1 MCGRFSLG
9 VTMEQ
14 LVAEFG
20 PLRETASPR
29 PRFNIAPTQ
38 EVLGVVADGDGLRLG
53 ELRWGL
59 VPHWASDPR
68 MGSRMINARSET
80 VHRKPAFRD
89 AFQRRRCW
97 ILADGFYEWRKEP
110 GGKRT
115 PFHFQHP
122 EGLPFAFAGLWE
134 RWRGGEGEEL
144 VTCTILTRDAVSPV
158 RAVHD
163 RMPVILSRRGRDRWL
178 DQAAPAAELRDLLQ
192 EDGDPLESVAVSARV
207 NSPANDDPSV
217 RARTSRT
224 SRTPSCSS
232 P

>member
-20 PLRETASPR
+20 PLRDTASPR

-38 EVLGVVADGDGLRLG
+38 QVLGVVADGSGLRLG

-80 VHRKPAFRD
+80 VDRKPAFGE

-110 GGKRT
+110 DGNRT
-115 PFHFQHP
+115 PFHFRHP
-122 EGLPFAFAGLWE
+122 DGVPFAFAGLWD
-134 RWRGGEGEEL
+134 RWRGGGGEEL
-144 VTCTILTRDAVSPV
+144 VTCTILTRNAVAPV
-158 RAVHD
+158 SAVHD
-163 RMPVILSRRGRDRWL
+163 RMPVILSRRGRHRWL
-178 DQAAPAAELRDLLQ
+178 DQAAPAEALRDLFQ
-192 EDGDPLESVAVSARV
+192 EDGDALESVPVSTRV

-224 SRTPSCSS
+224 PSCSS